1 MPYQDIIRDIL
12 KTHGLVDATE
22 LAAAT
27 LELLRL
33 FHAEAALQSHRGQ
46 GRSLPLQLRDAAR
59 AEAELRRLDAHAH
72 EPGSR
77 GHNQRIA
84 QAAGLT
90 ALADLL
96 DYFIPVW
103 DADLSQGMRR
113 LRDAIKRRGGPPTE
127 PPPPQSAKPP
137 AQEMTGRNKQA
148 E

>member
-1 MPYQDIIRDIL
+1 MPFEDAIRDTL
-12 KTHGLVDATE
+12 KTHGLADATE
-22 LAAAT
+22 LIKAL
-27 LELLRL
+27 LEQLRL
-33 FHAEAALQSHRGQ
+33 LHAEAALHSDR
-46 GRSLPLQLRDAAR
+46 GRSLPVQLRDAAR
-59 AEAELRRLDAHAH
+59 AEAELRRLDGQAH

-77 GHNQRIA
+77 GHNQRMV

-127 PPPPQSAKPP
+127 PPQQRP
-137 AQEMTGRNKQA
+137 AQPRQPKK
-148 E
+148 